1 MKKITLLLLACCSFF
16 ITHAQT
22 VDSLDIK
29 IGQMIMVGM
38 PGNSVTETAPIIKHI
53 QNGIVGGILLFEYN
67 INPANSERN
76 MASLC
81 TNLQDAAK
89 IPLLISIDQEGGQ
102 VNRLKTKYGFPAM
115 PSAKSVGLINNDQ
128 YTRKVARTIS
138 TTLMKCGINLNYA
151 PVLDLHNP
159 NCPVLGKRGRCYSA
173 DYKEVAHM
181 AQLTIE
187 EHHAVGIKTALKHFP
202 GHGNSASDSHL
213 GLTDV
218 TKVWKSEELEPYRM
232 LISEGV
238 ADMVMMAHIV
248 NRKLDSSGLP
258 ASLSEKMVTG
268 VLRNQLG
275 FKGVVITDDMQ
286 MHAISNYY
294 GLEQSIR
301 LAINA
306 GVDILM
312 FSNNIK
318 GASNYSPTNIHAT
331 IKRLVKSG
339 AIPVSRIN
347 ESYARILAL
356 KIQR

>member
-1 MKKITLLLLACCSFF
+1 MKKISLFLLASCCFLMSFSQ
-16 ITHAQT
+16 AL
-22 VDSLDIK
+22 DSLDIK

-38 PGNSVTETAPIIKHI
+38 PGNSVDASSPILK
-53 QNGIVGGILLFEYN
+53 NVEKGIVGGILLFEYN
-67 INPANSERN
+67 INPVNSEKN
-76 MASLC
+76 IATLC
-81 TNLQDAAK
+81 NRLQDAAK

-128 YTRKVARTIS
+128 YTRQVARTIS

-159 NCPVLGKRGRCYSA
+159 NCPVLGKRGRCYSS
-173 DYKEVAHM
+173 DYKQVAHM

-187 EHHAVGIKTALKHFP
+187 EHHALGIKTALKHFP
-202 GHGNSASDSHL
+202 GHGNSLSDSHL
-213 GLTDV
+213 GMADV
-218 TKVWKSEELEPYRM
+218 TKVWKQEELEPYRM
-232 LISEGV
+232 LINEGV

-258 ASLSEKMVTG
+258 ASLSEKIVHD

-294 GLEQSIR
+294 GLEQSIK

-306 GVDILM
+306 GVDIVM

-318 GASNYSPTNIHAT
+318 GASNYNPANIHAT
-331 IKRLVKSG
+331 IKRLVKNG
-339 AIPVSRIN
+339 TIPMSRIN
-347 ESYARILAL
+347 ESYERILRL
-356 KIQR
+356 KMQR